1 MSAFLWFMLGLS
13 IGSCVGFLLFACL
26 QVSRDSGRLVERQ
39 WSKLDRNGKMTTN
52 TDRSLSAHNSR
63 FRADAA
69 GC

>member
-26 QVSRDSGRLVERQ
+26 QVSRDAARVAETQ
-39 WSKLDRNGKMTTN
+39 WSKLGREAKMTTG
-52 TDRSLSAHNSR
+52 TDRSLSARNSR
-63 FRADAA
+63 YRAGGA